1 MALEKKQINFI
12 IDCDVEEIVSLL
24 QEDYGMKILDA
35 FNTVYNSN
43 IYKKLIDTE
52 TGLYIQSPLYI
63 YEYLKEEINESKQKE
78 KIAISST
85 TEDNWL
91 TYISKPFISC
101 RREAIPRKMGR
112 KWNSWT
118 MNRCSRAADSTP
130 EPWMP
135 PAFLPSKARQR
146 LSWKM
151 TTAYIA
157 DISYKRKATT
167 QWYSTLPAVATQA
180 VAC

>member
-52 TGLYIQSPLYI
+52 TGLYIKSPLYI

-78 KIAISST
+78 KIAI
-85 TEDNWL
+85 
-91 TYISKPFISC
+91 
-101 RREAIPRKMGR
+101 
-112 KWNSWT
+112 
-118 MNRCSRAADSTP
+118 
-130 EPWMP
+130 
-135 PAFLPSKARQR
+135 
-146 LSWKM
+146 
-151 TTAYIA
+151 
-157 DISYKRKATT
+157 
-167 QWYSTLPAVATQA
+167 
-180 VAC
+180 

>member
-63 YEYLKEEINESKQKE
+63 YEYLKEEINKSKQKE
-78 KIAISST
+78 KIAI
-85 TEDNWL
+85 
-91 TYISKPFISC
+91 
-101 RREAIPRKMGR
+101 
-112 KWNSWT
+112 
-118 MNRCSRAADSTP
+118 
-130 EPWMP
+130 
-135 PAFLPSKARQR
+135 
-146 LSWKM
+146 
-151 TTAYIA
+151 
-157 DISYKRKATT
+157 
-167 QWYSTLPAVATQA
+167 
-180 VAC
+180 

>member
-24 QEDYGMKILDA
+24 QEDYAMKILDA

-78 KIAISST
+78 KIAI
-85 TEDNWL
+85 
-91 TYISKPFISC
+91 
-101 RREAIPRKMGR
+101 
-112 KWNSWT
+112 
-118 MNRCSRAADSTP
+118 
-130 EPWMP
+130 
-135 PAFLPSKARQR
+135 
-146 LSWKM
+146 
-151 TTAYIA
+151 
-157 DISYKRKATT
+157 
-167 QWYSTLPAVATQA
+167 
-180 VAC
+180 

>member
-63 YEYLKEEINESKQKE
+63 YEYLKEEINESKLKE
-78 KIAISST
+78 KIAI
-85 TEDNWL
+85 
-91 TYISKPFISC
+91 
-101 RREAIPRKMGR
+101 
-112 KWNSWT
+112 
-118 MNRCSRAADSTP
+118 
-130 EPWMP
+130 
-135 PAFLPSKARQR
+135 
-146 LSWKM
+146 
-151 TTAYIA
+151 
-157 DISYKRKATT
+157 
-167 QWYSTLPAVATQA
+167 
-180 VAC
+180 

>member
-35 FNTVYNSN
+35 FDTVYNSN

-78 KIAISST
+78 KIAI
-85 TEDNWL
+85 
-91 TYISKPFISC
+91 
-101 RREAIPRKMGR
+101 
-112 KWNSWT
+112 
-118 MNRCSRAADSTP
+118 
-130 EPWMP
+130 
-135 PAFLPSKARQR
+135 
-146 LSWKM
+146 
-151 TTAYIA
+151 
-157 DISYKRKATT
+157 
-167 QWYSTLPAVATQA
+167 
-180 VAC
+180 

>member
-12 IDCDVEEIVSLL
+12 IDCAVEEIVSLL

-78 KIAISST
+78 KIAI
-85 TEDNWL
+85 
-91 TYISKPFISC
+91 
-101 RREAIPRKMGR
+101 
-112 KWNSWT
+112 
-118 MNRCSRAADSTP
+118 
-130 EPWMP
+130 
-135 PAFLPSKARQR
+135 
-146 LSWKM
+146 
-151 TTAYIA
+151 
-157 DISYKRKATT
+157 
-167 QWYSTLPAVATQA
+167 
-180 VAC
+180 

>member
-24 QEDYGMKILDA
+24 QEEYGMKILDA

-78 KIAISST
+78 KIAI
-85 TEDNWL
+85 
-91 TYISKPFISC
+91 
-101 RREAIPRKMGR
+101 
-112 KWNSWT
+112 
-118 MNRCSRAADSTP
+118 
-130 EPWMP
+130 
-135 PAFLPSKARQR
+135 
-146 LSWKM
+146 
-151 TTAYIA
+151 
-157 DISYKRKATT
+157 
-167 QWYSTLPAVATQA
+167 
-180 VAC
+180 

>member
-12 IDCDVEEIVSLL
+12 IDCDVEGIVSLL

-78 KIAISST
+78 KIAI
-85 TEDNWL
+85 
-91 TYISKPFISC
+91 
-101 RREAIPRKMGR
+101 
-112 KWNSWT
+112 
-118 MNRCSRAADSTP
+118 
-130 EPWMP
+130 
-135 PAFLPSKARQR
+135 
-146 LSWKM
+146 
-151 TTAYIA
+151 
-157 DISYKRKATT
+157 
-167 QWYSTLPAVATQA
+167 
-180 VAC
+180 

>member
-63 YEYLKEEINESKQKE
+63 YEYLKEEINEPKQKE
-78 KIAISST
+78 KIAS
-85 TEDNWL
+85 
-91 TYISKPFISC
+91 
-101 RREAIPRKMGR
+101 
-112 KWNSWT
+112 
-118 MNRCSRAADSTP
+118 
-130 EPWMP
+130 
-135 PAFLPSKARQR
+135 
-146 LSWKM
+146 
-151 TTAYIA
+151 
-157 DISYKRKATT
+157 
-167 QWYSTLPAVATQA
+167 
-180 VAC
+180 

>member
-78 KIAISST
+78 QIAI
-85 TEDNWL
+85 
-91 TYISKPFISC
+91 
-101 RREAIPRKMGR
+101 
-112 KWNSWT
+112 
-118 MNRCSRAADSTP
+118 
-130 EPWMP
+130 
-135 PAFLPSKARQR
+135 
-146 LSWKM
+146 
-151 TTAYIA
+151 
-157 DISYKRKATT
+157 
-167 QWYSTLPAVATQA
+167 
-180 VAC
+180 

>member
-12 IDCDVEEIVSLL
+12 IDCYVEEIVSLL

-78 KIAISST
+78 KIAI
-85 TEDNWL
+85 
-91 TYISKPFISC
+91 
-101 RREAIPRKMGR
+101 
-112 KWNSWT
+112 
-118 MNRCSRAADSTP
+118 
-130 EPWMP
+130 
-135 PAFLPSKARQR
+135 
-146 LSWKM
+146 
-151 TTAYIA
+151 
-157 DISYKRKATT
+157 
-167 QWYSTLPAVATQA
+167 
-180 VAC
+180 

>member
-12 IDCDVEEIVSLL
+12 IDCDVEEILSLL

-78 KIAISST
+78 KIAI
-85 TEDNWL
+85 
-91 TYISKPFISC
+91 
-101 RREAIPRKMGR
+101 
-112 KWNSWT
+112 
-118 MNRCSRAADSTP
+118 
-130 EPWMP
+130 
-135 PAFLPSKARQR
+135 
-146 LSWKM
+146 
-151 TTAYIA
+151 
-157 DISYKRKATT
+157 
-167 QWYSTLPAVATQA
+167 
-180 VAC
+180 